1 MDTANTYL
9 VARVWSEVARWAA
22 PDGFEPEDGSHASLH
37 RLLTAAAEHLEWLLE
52 RVFADAGTVKA
63 ELQSRF
69 DDDERDV
76 VWALLEDPGAFG
88 AVTADGLSEVLVAG
102 IISYAARVQAFY
114 LLGVPIP
121 TRDGPPMLA
130 DVVAR
135 RLSSTLDEWATEDAY
150 GPPGPQRLER
160 ALAELVGSSP
170 MERAAVGMV
179 VPEIYEVL
187 TTLRDRRRT

>member
-1 MDTANTYL
+1 VSQRTPL
-9 VARVWSEVARWAA
+9 VEGFPGPRWMLVV
-22 PDGFEPEDGSHASLH
+22 PDA
-37 RLLTAAAEHLEWLLE
+37 LEL
-52 RVFADAGTVKA
+52 V
-63 ELQSRF
+63 LQH
-69 DDDERDV
+69 V
-76 VWALLEDPGAFG
+76 NGVQ
-88 AVTADGLSEVLVAG
+88 GL
-102 IISYAARVQAFY
+102 ISYAARVQAFY